1 MKKILVAF
9 GILIASVVH
18 SDQHTNENFDI
29 IDGEI
34 GSARF
39 GRYYSDN
46 LRYKDDPSMGGIA
59 PSRIMQSINVRPL
72 AYILATSKILWSER
86 TDFKRDNVRR
96 HEYHLITENF
106 GIDKME
112 GVPSINAAYAIG
124 YVDFRILPSRHP
136 NMDHLENEDIA
147 SLGTL
152 ADIGPAHSLKRWKC
166 EVWDGSSESITN
178 FGLDR

>member
-1 MKKILVAF
+1 MKKILFAL
-9 GILIASVVH
+9 GILSASVVH
-18 SDQHTNENFDI
+18 SDQHTDENFNI

-34 GSARF
+34 GSAF
-39 GRYYSDN
+39 DGRYYSDN
-46 LRYKDDPSMGGIA
+46 LRYKDDPIMGGIA
-59 PSRIMQSINVRPL
+59 PSGILQSINIKPL

-106 GIDKME
+106 GRDVME
-112 GVPSINAAYAIG
+112 GVSSINAAYAIC
-124 YVDFRILPSRHP
+124 YVDFRILPSRYP
-136 NMDHLENEDIA
+136 NVDHLKNENIA

-166 EVWDGSSESITN
+166 EVWNGSKESISQ
-178 FGLDR
+178 FGMER

>member
-86 TDFKRDNVRR
+86 TDFKRAQ
-96 HEYHLITENF
+96 HH
-106 GIDKME
+106 K
-112 GVPSINAAYAIG
+112 
-124 YVDFRILPSRHP
+124 
-136 NMDHLENEDIA
+136 
-147 SLGTL
+147 
-152 ADIGPAHSLKRWKC
+152 
-166 EVWDGSSESITN
+166 
-178 FGLDR
+178 